1 MTKNQYRFF
10 IEPKNLQADRVKI
23 NDKDLIHQIN
33 KVLRLNTG
41 DQIILLD
48 NSGFE
53 YLVNLEKNGQE
64 VEGKIIK
71 KTKNENEPN
80 KKIILC
86 QSLLKNDHF
95 EQVLKFGTN
104 LGISKF
110 IPIISQR
117 SIIKEIN
124 SSRKQRFQSIIRE
137 AAEQSCRGILSE
149 LSAPIFIEN
158 LREEIKNQP
167 GFKLIAWEEEKNKT
181 IKDFQSQIRDSQNI
195 YILIGPEGGFDQSEL
210 ILAKEIGFESFSLGK
225 LILRSEIAGLVASV
239 LALN

>member
-10 IEPKNLQADRVKI
+10 IEPKNLQVDKAKI
-23 NDKDLIHQIN
+23 GDKDLIHQIN

-41 DQIILLD
+41 DQITLLD

-53 YLVNLEKNGQE
+53 YLVSLEKNDQE
-64 VEGKIIK
+64 IEGKIIK

-80 KKIILC
+80 KRIILC

-104 LGISKF
+104 LGVSKF

-117 SIIKEIN
+117 SIVKEI
-124 SSRKQRFQSIIRE
+124 SLSKKQRFESIIKE
-137 AAEQSCRGILSE
+137 SAEQSCRGILPE
-149 LSAPIFIEN
+149 LSMPILFKD
-158 LREEIKNQP
+158 LKEEIKNQI

-181 IKDFQSQIRDSQNI
+181 IKDFQSQIRDNQNI

-210 ILAKEIGFESFSLGK
+210 VLAKEIGFESFSLGK

-239 LALN
+239 LTLN